1 MFVREAPAAHRG
13 RRGQHEHAGRTIRHL
28 YAIRNAK
35 KARGPGEFRLNLFAD
50 SVVLEDDP
58 IHDRATLH
66 PCDGS
71 TATLREMANEIVR
84 VLVVDDSASVRSMI
98 VKALES
104 EPTIRVIGT
113 AASGIT
119 ALEAVD
125 RLRPDVV
132 TLDVQMPG
140 MDGLEFLK
148 RIRLTHPRLPIIMFS
163 HLTQRGAVT
172 TLDTMFHG
180 ATDYVSKP
188 TYAGGP
194 DAAREQVKTQLIPK
208 ILALKSPAAE
218 TPLPLPTPPRRPA
231 VARPAGTPPRPP
243 VTPRPAVVTSP
254 AREVGV
260 VAIGSSTGGPV
271 ALDDIVCA
279 LPRDYAVPVVV
290 VQNMPKMFTHLLAE
304 RMSARARVPVVEAK
318 GGEVVAAGK
327 ILLAPGDH
335 HMVLRRD
342 GASVV
347 TEITTDAP
355 VHGNRPSADLLFKSV
370 AKVYGS
376 VVLAVVLTG
385 IGKDGLE
392 GSRAIVDAGGR
403 VIVQNEMSS
412 VVWGMPGQIAK
423 AGLAHA
429 VLPVK
434 EIAQELVL
442 CGHAPSRFAAP

>member
-1 MFVREAPAAHRG
+1 MP
-13 RRGQHEHAGRTIRHL
+13 
-28 YAIRNAK
+28 
-35 KARGPGEFRLNLFAD
+35 
-50 SVVLEDDP
+50 S
-58 IHDRATLH
+58 
-66 PCDGS
+66 
-71 TATLREMANEIVR
+71 EIVR
-84 VLVVDDSASVRSMI
+84 VLVVDDSASVRSLI
-98 VKALES
+98 VKVLES

-194 DAAREQVKTQLIPK
+194 AAAREQVKTQLIPK
-208 ILALKSPAAE
+208 ILALKSSAAE
-218 TPLPLPTPPRRPA
+218 KELPSPTPLRQPA
-231 VARPAGTPPRPP
+231 VARPAGALLRSP
-243 VTPRPAVVTSP
+243 VTPRPVVTSS

-304 RMSARARVPVVEAK
+304 RMSARARVPVVEAR
-318 GGEVVAAGK
+318 GGEVVAPGK

-342 GASVV
+342 GVHVV

-355 VHGNRPSADLLFKSV
+355 VHGNRPSTDLLFKSV
-370 AKVYGS
+370 AKTYGS
-376 VVLAVVLTG
+376 SVLAVVLTG
-385 IGKDGLE
+385 VGKDGLD

-403 VIVQNEMSS
+403 VVVQNEMSS

-442 CGHAPSRFAAP
+442 CGRAP